1 MAKSNILITLIFT
14 LFSMS
19 AFSTIHYHVSF
30 DQAARHYVD
39 VTMTASVKKGEEVT
53 FSMPVWTPGSY
64 KVRDFSQHIVE
75 YSIEGGQLK
84 SYTKNTY
91 TVEAEEKGDLKFSY
105 TVYAFEVGVRHSYV
119 DLNYAFLHGVSAF
132 MYIQGRVNE
141 DVEVHF
147 DLPASWKQIEVA
159 LDRKKGKP
167 NTFCAD
173 DYDLL
178 ADSPFALGNFDVGTY
193 ETAGVPHRIVMIGEG
208 NYDLDKVTQDFKTIT
223 DEQVKMFNGK
233 HPCKQYVHFIQN
245 VDQGGG
251 GLEHL
256 NSQTSQV
263 NRWAYTNESRYKS
276 FLGLI
281 SHEYF
286 HLWNVKRIRP
296 LELGPFDYE
305 TENYSTLLWV
315 AEGITSYYDDLFLYR
330 SGIKSKDQYLN
341 AVAYNINRLQNQP
354 GRLEMTLQE
363 SSKLAW
369 VKAYLPNEN
378 SKNETISY
386 YNKGMVVA
394 LLLDLEILKSTD
406 NQKRLDDVM
415 RYLMDEYYVK
425 KKRGFTYEEFVDACS
440 SIAGKDM
447 KPFFKKTVESTEE
460 LDYSL
465 LKAFGVTLNQ
475 ETSEKSWLGLET
487 KTSDGKT
494 VVSYIHPA
502 GPALKAGL
510 SVNDEIIS
518 IDGWRVRGSLSDETE
533 RLEAGKTYVLIYAR
547 DMKMAETELQAMTSP
562 EVTFT
567 VKETEDASEEILT
580 NHQAWLPPLK

>member
-75 YSIEGGQLK
+75 YNIEGGQLK

-425 KKRGFTYEEFVDACS
+425 KKRGFTYEEFVDVCS
-440 SIAGKDM
+440 SIAGKDI
-447 KPFFKKTVESTEE
+447 KTFLQKK
-460 LDYSL
+460 
-465 LKAFGVTLNQ
+465 Q
-475 ETSEKSWLGLET
+475 
-487 KTSDGKT
+487 
-494 VVSYIHPA
+494 
-502 GPALKAGL
+502 
-510 SVNDEIIS
+510 
-518 IDGWRVRGSLSDETE
+518 
-533 RLEAGKTYVLIYAR
+533 
-547 DMKMAETELQAMTSP
+547 
-562 EVTFT
+562 
-567 VKETEDASEEILT
+567 
-580 NHQAWLPPLK
+580 